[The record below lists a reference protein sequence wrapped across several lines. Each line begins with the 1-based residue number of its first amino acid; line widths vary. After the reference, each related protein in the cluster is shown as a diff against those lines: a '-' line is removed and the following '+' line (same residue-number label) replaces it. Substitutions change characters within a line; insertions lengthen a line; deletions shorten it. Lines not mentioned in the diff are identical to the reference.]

1 MNLQKAEEICSSIP
15 LLGCVLG
22 ALFRIFSSSDD
33 DDLNSNANLE
43 DKKIDRAVVA
53 NIAAQKHFTELQSIR
68 GP

>member
-22 ALFRIFSSSDD
+22 ALFRIFSSSN
-33 DDLNSNANLE
+33 DDLNSNANIE
-43 DKKIDRAVVA
+43 EKKIDRAVVA
-53 NIAAQKHFTELQSIR
+53 NIAAQKHFTQLQSIR